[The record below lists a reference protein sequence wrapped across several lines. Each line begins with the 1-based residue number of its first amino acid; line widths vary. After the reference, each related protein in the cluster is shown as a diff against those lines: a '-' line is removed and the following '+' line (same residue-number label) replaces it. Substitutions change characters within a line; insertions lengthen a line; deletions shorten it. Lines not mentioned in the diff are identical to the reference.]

1 MSSARYKEIDF
12 CFIDG
17 THSHQSVKKDFEM
30 YSHFVRKG
38 GLIAFHDIDCSKHL
52 NIKRYWQELKES
64 SHNCLEIVKDTDE
77 VTKGIG
83 VLYIF

>member
-1 MSSARYKEIDF
+1 MSIAPCKEIDF

-17 THSHQSVKKDFEM
+17 THSYQGVKRDFEM
-30 YSHFVRKG
+30 HSPFVRKG

-52 NIKRYWQELKES
+52 DIKRYWQELES

-77 VTKGIG
+77 VIKGIG
-83 VLYIF
+83 VLHMS